1 MEKQGK
7 EFNDIKGFIRRA
19 EGVLEAL
26 VLSLVYYYIWQ
37 IFYQHDFSPAYF
49 GRGKYVLIGV
59 YFILILAFFSFCE
72 GFKFGHL
79 KLADI
84 YISQVI
90 ALAVVNFVTYLQI
103 SLIANKVAIVGPV
116 FLIMA
121 IDMVMAFVCCWCFTA
136 YYHSKS
142 VPRNMLLIYGTENAI
157 DLKFK
162 MDTRKDRYTVTEL
175 VRYDEGMD
183 VLKEKMGQHDSVIIN
198 DVPAEIR
205 NDILKYCYHN
215 EIRTYVVP
223 KISDIIIKGSP
234 EITLFDTPLLL
245 VKGRGLSREQE
256 LIKRLL
262 DLLLCAIAFMPFVVI
277 SLITAIAIKLDD
289 GGPVFYTQERLT
301 KNGKLFKIY
310 KFRSMKVNSETAEN
324 YQGAV
329 EDDPRITRVGHI
341 IRRFRID
348 ELAQYINILKGDM
361 SFVGCRPEHLK
372 DTKERCQEI
381 PDYMERYKAKAGLT
395 GYAQVYGKYNTS
407 AYDKLRMDLMYVE
420 NYSLI
425 LDIKL
430 ILMTIRTLFRK
441 DSTEGVDMAKKRQE
455 ERQELMNMEKEC
467 RGSMD
472 KK

>member
-1 MEKQGK
+1 MEKQGR
-7 EFNDIKGFIRRA
+7 EFNDIKGIVRRV

-37 IFYQHDFSPAYF
+37 MFYQHDFSPAYF
-49 GRGKYVLIGV
+49 GRGKYVLMGV
-59 YFILILAFFSFCE
+59 YFILVLAFFSFCE

-116 FLIMA
+116 FLIMG

-175 VRYDEGMD
+175 ISYDIGMD
-183 VLKEKMGQHDSVIIN
+183 VIAAKIEQHDSVIIN
-198 DVPAEIR
+198 DVPAVIR
-205 NDILKYCYHN
+205 NDILKYCYQN

-223 KISDIIIKGSP
+223 KISDIIIKGAP

-256 LIKRLL
+256 LVKRLF
-262 DLLLCAIAFMPFVVI
+262 DLLLCAIAFIPFVVI
-277 SLITAIAIKLDD
+277 SVITAIAIKLDD

-310 KFRSMKVNSETAEN
+310 KFRSMKVNSETAES

-329 EDDPRITRVGHI
+329 EGDPRITRVGHV

-348 ELAQYINILKGDM
+348 ELAQYLNILKGDM

-420 NYSLI
+420 NYSFI

-441 DSTEGVDMAKKRQE
+441 DSTEGVDAV
-455 ERQELMNMEKEC
+455 EKY
-467 RGSMD
+467 GSMRQNLLD
-472 KK
+472 KQK

>member
-1 MEKQGK
+1 MEKQGR
-7 EFNDIKGFIRRA
+7 EFNDIKGIVRRV

-37 IFYQHDFSPAYF
+37 MFYQHDFSPAYF
-49 GRGKYVLIGV
+49 GRGKYVLMGV
-59 YFILILAFFSFCE
+59 YFILVLAFYSFCE

-116 FLIMA
+116 FLIMG

-175 VRYDEGMD
+175 ISYDIGMD
-183 VLKEKMGQHDSVIIN
+183 VIAAKIEQHDSVIIN
-198 DVPAEIR
+198 DVPAVIR
-205 NDILKYCYHN
+205 NDILKYCYQN

-223 KISDIIIKGSP
+223 KISDIIIKGAP

-256 LIKRLL
+256 LVKRLF
-262 DLLLCAIAFMPFVVI
+262 DLLLCAIAFIPFVVI
-277 SLITAIAIKLDD
+277 SVITAIAIKLDD

-310 KFRSMKVNSETAEN
+310 KFRSMKVNSETAES

-329 EDDPRITRVGHI
+329 EGDPRITRVGHV

-348 ELAQYINILKGDM
+348 ELAQYLNILKGDM

-420 NYSLI
+420 NYSFI

-441 DSTEGVDMAKKRQE
+441 DSTEGVDAV
-455 ERQELMNMEKEC
+455 EKY
-467 RGSMD
+467 GSMRQNLLD
-472 KK
+472 KQK

>member
-1 MEKQGK
+1 M
-7 EFNDIKGFIRRA
+7 
-19 EGVLEAL
+19 
-26 VLSLVYYYIWQ
+26 
-37 IFYQHDFSPAYF
+37 
-49 GRGKYVLIGV
+49 GV
-59 YFILILAFFSFCE
+59 YFILVLAFFSFCE

-116 FLIMA
+116 FLIMG

-175 VRYDEGMD
+175 ISYDIGMD
-183 VLKEKMGQHDSVIIN
+183 VIAAKIEQHDSVIIN
-198 DVPAEIR
+198 DVPAVIR
-205 NDILKYCYHN
+205 NDILKYCYQN

-223 KISDIIIKGSP
+223 KISDIIIKGAP

-256 LIKRLL
+256 LVKRLF
-262 DLLLCAIAFMPFVVI
+262 DLLLCAIAFIPFVVI
-277 SLITAIAIKLDD
+277 SVITAIAIKLDD

-310 KFRSMKVNSETAEN
+310 KFRSMKVNSETAES

-329 EDDPRITRVGHI
+329 EGDPRITRVGHV

-348 ELAQYINILKGDM
+348 ELAQYLNILKGDM

-420 NYSLI
+420 NYSFI

-441 DSTEGVDMAKKRQE
+441 DSTEGVDAV
-455 ERQELMNMEKEC
+455 EKY
-467 RGSMD
+467 GSMRQNLLD
-472 KK
+472 KQK